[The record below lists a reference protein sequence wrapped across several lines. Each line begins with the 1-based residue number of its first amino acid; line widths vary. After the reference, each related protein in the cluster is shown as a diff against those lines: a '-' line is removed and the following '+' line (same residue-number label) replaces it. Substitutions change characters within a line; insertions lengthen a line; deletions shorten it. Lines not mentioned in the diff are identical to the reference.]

1 MVFVGF
7 GFAFCMVS
15 SFGRAHFA
23 AITKG
28 FNDDM
33 DTYIFVS
40 GRFQINHLPFSLNL
54 NLNTS
59 DIFCRDVDF
68 YDFSRLISWS
78 NPSWI

>member
-1 MVFVGF
+1 MVFVGS

-40 GRFQINHLPFSLNL
+40 GKTIFAFFLPFS
-54 NLNTS
+54 
-59 DIFCRDVDF
+59 IFF
-68 YDFSRLISWS
+68 YFKFPIFQECGLLWFF
-78 NPSWI
+78 

>member
-1 MVFVGF
+1 MVFVGS

-40 GRFQINHLPFSLNL
+40 GKTIFVFPPFFNFFLL
-54 NLNTS
+54 
-59 DIFCRDVDF
+59 
-68 YDFSRLISWS
+68 
-78 NPSWI
+78 

>member
-23 AITKG
+23 AITNG

-40 GRFQINHLPFSLNL
+40 GRF
-54 NLNTS
+54 
-59 DIFCRDVDF
+59 
-68 YDFSRLISWS
+68 
-78 NPSWI
+78 